1 MDFNERNEML
11 VLSRKMN
18 EEVRFE
24 RNGKTGI
31 LKSLGTTLSRRAK
44 FAIAIDGKM
53 IVKEFPVNEE
63 MTVEVGGE
71 SLRIVV
77 LYVGKSQTKFGFED
91 PSKLT
96 TFIRGELAA
105 AS

>member
-11 VLSRKMN
+11 VLTRKMN

-24 RNGKTGI
+24 RNSQAGI
-31 LKSLGTTLSRRAK
+31 LKSLGTTPTRRAK

-53 IVKEFPVNEE
+53 ILKEFAVNDE

-71 SLRIVV
+71 AVRIVV